1 MKRYQAVFSA
11 LFLAGLFSLSALNLY
26 RERDAL
32 QKKIQDIERPK
43 AASEYKKYTK
53 QLDGILSQTLVGGHR
68 WNELY
73 GTVYRALGKNEKIR
87 CSIRETSII
96 IRISVPPALRGVC
109 VAYKTA

>member
-53 QLDGILSQTLVGGHR
+53 QLDGILSQTLVASPL
-68 WNELY
+68 E
-73 GTVYRALGKNEKIR
+73 RALWY
-87 CSIRETSII
+87 
-96 IRISVPPALRGVC
+96 SVPGTR
-109 VAYKTA
+109 

>member
-73 GTVYRALGKNEKIR
+73 GTVYRALGKNEEN
-87 CSIRETSII
+87 SS
-96 IRISVPPALRGVC
+96 SM
-109 VAYKTA
+109 

>member
-43 AASEYKKYTK
+43 VASEY
-53 QLDGILSQTLVGGHR
+53 
-68 WNELY
+68 
-73 GTVYRALGKNEKIR
+73 
-87 CSIRETSII
+87 
-96 IRISVPPALRGVC
+96 
-109 VAYKTA
+109 